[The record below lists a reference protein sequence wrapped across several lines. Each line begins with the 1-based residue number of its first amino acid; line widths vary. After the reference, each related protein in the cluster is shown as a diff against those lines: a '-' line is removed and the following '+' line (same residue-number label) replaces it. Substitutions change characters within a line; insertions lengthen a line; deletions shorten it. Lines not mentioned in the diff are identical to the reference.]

1 MSISE
6 QLKAKQ
12 TEVITLK
19 NQAVSFYNEL
29 EKKGQDKVTQEERN
43 QLQKM
48 IDDGFKIND
57 DIEQLKKLAVLDE
70 KFSITPASE
79 PKGKEQG
86 TGTEGKGIDVPGL
99 IQIPTK
105 TWGSLIAE
113 SKEFKSNDTRNMPPV
128 NVFSVNNIIK
138 KALYSGSDAQGGYLT
153 VNDRIPDILD
163 IARQRPLTILDLFN
177 RSTTTSDAVDFV
189 SMSSRTNNAA
199 EVVEYDSVNSVFGL
213 KPESNISFAL
223 QTTAVKTIATWIP
236 ASRQVLADAPRLR
249 DMVDGEL
256 TYMVMNRLESQTLSG
271 DGSSPNFLGILNT
284 SGIQT
289 RFKSGTA
296 PTGRGQLTT
305 SNLHDTLRMAITD
318 IRLSFYEP
326 DAIVLNPAQSEALE
340 LEKDANGNYLR
351 VFDPVALRLWRV
363 PVVESPAMPS
373 GTGLV
378 GAFRLAATLWDRMAT
393 EIRVAEQHADFFIR
407 NAVVI
412 LADLRA
418 AFAVTRPLAIE
429 KVTGM

>member
-1 MSISE
+1 MSIAEDLKQE
-6 QLKAKQ
+6 QTRA
-12 TEVITLK
+12 ITLTA
-19 NQAVSFYNEL
+19 QAKKLYGEL
-29 EKKGQDKVTQEERN
+29 EAKGQDKVTQEERN
-43 QLQKM
+43 QLKAM
-48 IDDGFKIND
+48 IDDGFKLND
-57 DIEQLKKLAVLDE
+57 RIEELKKLVVLEE
-70 KFSITPASE
+70 KFKVTPASE
-79 PKGKEQG
+79 PKGKDQG
-86 TGTEGKGIDVPGL
+86 TEPQDAGIPGL
-99 IQIPTK
+99 IRIPTK

-113 SKEFKSNDTRNMPPV
+113 SKEFKSNDSRNMNPV
-128 NVFSVNNIIK
+128 NVFSVNNIVR

-153 VNDRIPDILD
+153 VNDRLPDILD
-163 IARQRPLTILDLFN
+163 IARQRPLTVLDLFN
-177 RSTTTSDAVDFV
+177 QSTTASDAVDFV

-199 EVVEYDSVNSVFGL
+199 VVTEYDTGTSSFGL
-213 KPESNISFAL
+213 KPESNITFAL

-249 DMVDGEL
+249 AMVDSEL
-256 TYMVMNRLESQTLSG
+256 TFMVMTKLEDQTISG
-271 DGSSPNFLGILNT
+271 NGTSPNFLGLLNT

-289 RFKSGTA
+289 RFKDATA

-340 LEKDANGNYLR
+340 LEKDGNGNYLR
-351 VFDPVALRLWRV
+351 MFDPVALRLWRV

-373 GTGLV
+373 GTAVV
-378 GAFRLAATLWDRMAT
+378 GAFRLGATLWDRMAT

-418 AFAVTRPLAIE
+418 AFAVTRPLAFE
-429 KVTGM
+429 KVTGL